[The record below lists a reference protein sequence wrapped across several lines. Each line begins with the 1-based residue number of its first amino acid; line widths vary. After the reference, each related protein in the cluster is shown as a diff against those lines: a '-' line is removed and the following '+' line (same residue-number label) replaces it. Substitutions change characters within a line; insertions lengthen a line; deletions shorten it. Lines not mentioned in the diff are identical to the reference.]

1 MPPKVADC
9 YTEARLSLPLLQ
21 FPPGDCSVRSVSVL
35 FAFLFLPPTH
45 RSPSLSSRV
54 LLSRMAEAEL
64 HKERLQAIAVSQ
76 FPFTCSFVLSR
87 GLLEGRGDS
96 GTVAGKHKESLAC
109 AKLCVEFPVR
119 EMSG

>member
-9 YTEARLSLPLLQ
+9 YTGARLSLQLLQ
-21 FPPGDCSVRSVSVL
+21 FSPGDCGVRSGLVL
-35 FAFLFLPPTH
+35 LAFLFLPPTH

-64 HKERLQAIAVSQ
+64 HKERLLAIAVSQ

-87 GLLEGRGDS
+87 GLLEGRGYS
-96 GTVAGKHKESLAC
+96 STVAGKRPESLAC

>member
-96 GTVAGKHKESLAC
+96 GTVAGKHRESLAC